1 MTTFNAEDEL
11 REKMLAFEREQ
22 VRLKLRPTL
31 PCDWKSR
38 QLDYSEAKSQEISK
52 KKREA
57 RGDIFRSIL
66 KVIGDAEA
74 LTAKQIGERSGYN
87 TQSAANFLRMM
98 TKNEYVMAVPKV
110 NSSERWVYIKT
121 GKEVKG
127 E

>member
-1 MTTFNAEDEL
+1 MSFTAEDVL

-38 QLDYSEAKSQEISK
+38 QLDYSEAKSQEISE
-52 KKREA
+52 KKRHA
-57 RGDIFRSIL
+57 RGDIFRAIL

-74 LTAKQIGERSGYN
+74 LSAKQIGERSGYG

-98 TKNEYVMAVPKV
+98 TKHEYVMAVPKV

-121 GKEVKG
+121 GKEVTG